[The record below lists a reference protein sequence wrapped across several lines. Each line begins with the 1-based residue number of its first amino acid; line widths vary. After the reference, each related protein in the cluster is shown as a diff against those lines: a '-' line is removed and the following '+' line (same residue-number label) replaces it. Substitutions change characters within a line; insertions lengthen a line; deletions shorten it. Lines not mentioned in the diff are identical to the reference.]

1 VTRAGAETPF
11 VGRADDVRRMLDAV
25 RDARDGDPS
34 GWLVAGDAGVGKTR
48 YLREVGALAT
58 EAGAR
63 VVTGRCVDLGAGGLP
78 YLPFAEVVGQL
89 ADDTDLTAYPA
100 LASLTG
106 ASTTDGA
113 TAIEAD
119 GDRRLPL
126 FDAVRTLLATAGE
139 RAGALVVVLEDLHW
153 ADRSSRDL
161 LHFLL
166 ARLRSEP
173 VVLVASY
180 RTDDLHRR
188 HPLRQVL
195 ADLVRLPRV
204 DRVELAPFDARELA
218 EYLTALSG
226 GPVDE
231 PTVSDVLA
239 RSEGNAYFAEELM
252 AWRDRAPGGIPAGL
266 ADVLLARV
274 ERLGPAAQHLAR
286 VASVAGRRVTDTV
299 LVEVGGLPAAEVD
312 SALREAVA
320 HLVLVPDA
328 APDGTA
334 GYAFRHALL
343 REAVYED
350 LLPGERARLHA
361 AYATLLSSS
370 RSADGRGVAAAV
382 AYHAMAA
389 HDLPLALGA
398 SIRAAKEAQ
407 ASRAPAE
414 ALVHLTQ
421 ALSLWDAV
429 DDAATATGL
438 CRVTLGLETAAAAAD
453 AGDTARAV
461 ALAGAAVE
469 RAERPDDGLPV
480 DDELLAA
487 ALTQLAAYLYVV
499 DRDVESVEVSG
510 RALELLRGRP
520 LSPTGV
526 RVAAMHARSAHATLP
541 EDGTAEALAEVRAG
555 AAEALRGAHELGLT
569 DVESDVLVTLA
580 HLDETAG
587 RRGAAAEQLEAARDL
602 ARAGGHYSHRLRVE
616 YGLASMR
623 YYAGD
628 VAGAV
633 ELLPATVGFAD
644 AKGLTWSPYG
654 LESRVLLVVA
664 RYVAGQ
670 WDASVEAAQLA
681 GRRPPDSAAARLAT
695 AGLYVLVG
703 RGDPTAADRV
713 AELKSAWHHDGQIAL
728 VAGGCEADLLAWQG
742 DHAAAVHAAEEAIAY
757 VSRTWGE
764 WYLGGIWLAALAL
777 SAHADGAAA
786 ARLRGQ
792 DPTGAVDAGRRLV
805 EDARD
810 RLRRGR
816 PRTGAPGPEAQ
827 AWMARVEA
835 EWSRLQGK
843 GDPAPWQQS
852 LEAFGYGYPYEEART
867 GWRLAEALVEAG
879 RRDEASDAAATAH
892 ATAASLGAAPLAKAI
907 EALVRRAR
915 LDVRLGARPGGSA
928 RPAVADTLTPREREV
943 LALLADGRTN
953 GQIGRALFISPKT
966 ASVHVSNLIAKL
978 GASGRTEVV
987 ALAYQRGLLEPQ
999 R

>member
-1 VTRAGAETPF
+1 MQRL
-11 VGRADDVRRMLDAV
+11 LDAV
-25 RDARDGDPS
+25 DDARSRHPS
-34 GWLVAGDAGVGKTR
+34 AWLVAGDAGVGKTR
-48 YLREVGALAT
+48 YLLEVGRLA
-58 EAGAR
+58 EQHEAR

-89 ADDTDLTAYPA
+89 ADEADLAAHPV

-106 ASTTDGA
+106 AGTAEPA
-113 TAIEAD
+113 TATEED

-126 FDAVRTLLATAGE
+126 FDAVRSLLAAAGE
-139 RAGALVVVLEDLHW
+139 RAGVLVVVLEDLHW

-161 LHFLL
+161 LHFLI
-166 ARLRSEP
+166 ARLRTEP
-173 VVLVASY
+173 VVLVGSY

-188 HPLRQVL
+188 HPLRQLL
-195 ADLVRLPRV
+195 ADLVRLPQV
-204 DRVELAPFDARELA
+204 DRVELPPFDARELA
-218 EYLTALSG
+218 EYLTVLTGA
-226 GPVDE
+226 PVDE
-231 PTVSDVLA
+231 TTVARVLA

-252 AWRDRAPGGIPAGL
+252 AWRDRAGDGLPTGL

-274 ERLGPAAQHLAR
+274 ERLGPAALHLAR
-286 VASVAGRRVTDTV
+286 VASVAGRRVTDTL
-299 LVEVGGLPAAEVD
+299 LVEVSGLPPADVD
-312 SALREAVA
+312 LALREAVA

-350 LLPGERARLHA
+350 LLPGERVRLHA
-361 AYATLLSSS
+361 AYATRLSSS
-370 RSADGRGVAAAV
+370 RSADGRGAAAAV
-382 AYHAMAA
+382 AHHAMAA
-389 HDLPLALGA
+389 HDLQLALGA
-398 SIRAAKEAQ
+398 SIRAARDAQ

-421 ALSLWDAV
+421 ALSIWDAV
-429 DDAATATGL
+429 DDAQATTGMS
-438 CRVTLGLETAAAAAD
+438 RVALGLETASAAAD

-461 ALAGAAVE
+461 ALAAAAVD
-469 RAERPDDGLPV
+469 RAEQPDDGRPV
-480 DDELLAA
+480 DVELLAA
-487 ALTQLAAYLYVV
+487 ALTQLATYLYVV
-499 DRDVESVEVSG
+499 DRDAESVEMST

-520 LSPTGV
+520 LSSTVV
-526 RVAAMHARSAHATLP
+526 RAAAMHARSAHAMLP
-541 EDGTAEALAEVRAG
+541 GVDDATSFAEVRAS
-555 AAEALRGAHELGLT
+555 AAEALRGARALGLA

-580 HLDETAG
+580 HLDETDG
-587 RRGAAAEQLEAARDL
+587 RREAAAERLEEARDL
-602 ARAGGHYSHRLRVE
+602 ARAGGHHSHRLRVE
-616 YGLASMR
+616 YGLDSMR

-633 ELLPATVGFAD
+633 ELLPDTVAFAD

-664 RYVAGQ
+664 LYVAGQ
-670 WDASVEAAQLA
+670 WDASAEAAQLA

-713 AELKSAWHHDGQIAL
+713 AELKGAWHHDGQIAL
-728 VAGGCEADLLAWQG
+728 VAGGCEADLLAWQD
-742 DHAAAVHAAEEAIAY
+742 DHSGAVHAAEEAIAY

-792 DPTGAVDAGRRLV
+792 DPAEAVDAGRRLV
-805 EDARD
+805 EDARH
-810 RLRRGR
+810 RLGRGR

-835 EWSRLQGK
+835 EWSRLQGES
-843 GDPAPWQQS
+843 DPEPWERA

-867 GWRLAEALVEAG
+867 GWRLAETLVGAGRREEAG
-879 RRDEASDAAATAH
+879 RVAADAH
-892 ATAASLGAAPLAKAI
+892 ATAVSLGATPLAAAV

-915 LDVRLGARPGGSA
+915 LDVRLGARSGGSA
-928 RPAVADTLTPREREV
+928 RPAAPDTLTPREREV

-978 GASGRTEVV
+978 GATGRTEVV
-987 ALAYQRGLLEPQ
+987 ALAYQRGLLES
-999 R
+999 RR